1 MKITKRITMLISML
15 CFIILLTACD
25 SNGSGQGQA
34 AAGGKSPSEVVVL
47 KVGESEVYLNEV
59 NFYALSFM
67 ERMNITE
74 ETDLSASFSQEF
86 EDMDAALKAQFLI
99 SLRQAHI
106 LYQKASEEG
115 ITLTADETTDVE
127 RQVREYMAAN
137 DAERLEE
144 FGIDE
149 ELLTRVFTMSQT
161 IQKYEQK
168 LVEEMEVESVS
179 YGTYYNFA
187 FLTIE
192 LDENG
197 SGIINDDGTYAYLSD
212 SEQEHQKEL
221 AEEVRE
227 RLLAGDEPEALIE
240 EYELSAT
247 SGLLHATKESLQD
260 TFGLKDGE
268 VSEVKE
274 NDFGYVVV
282 KIQSVEDAEY
292 SAQVKEYNAS
302 IQAQDYLTEQE
313 QIILDAFPINEE
325 DIVEKVWD
333 AFTFKDFQ

>member
-1 MKITKRITMLISML
+1 MKTTKRITMLVSML
-15 CFIILLTACD
+15 CFIILLTACGTD
-25 SNGSGQGQA
+25 SANQGQA
-34 AAGGKSPSEVVVL
+34 AAGGKSPSETLVL
-47 KVGESEVYLNEV
+47 TVGESEVYLNEV
-59 NFYALSFM
+59 NFYAMSFM
-67 ERMNITE
+67 SRMGITE
-74 ETDLSASFSQEF
+74 ETDLSSAFSQEF
-86 EDMDAALKAQFLI
+86 ADMDAALKAQFLI
-99 SLRQAHI
+99 SLRQAHV
-106 LYQKASEEG
+106 LYQKATEEG
-115 ITLTADETTDVE
+115 ITLTEAEMADVNK
-127 RQVREYMAAN
+127 QVQDYIAAN
-137 DAERLEE
+137 DAEKLEK

-168 LVEEMEVESVS
+168 IVEEMEVERVP

-197 SGIINDDGTYAYLSD
+197 NGVINDDGSYVYLSD

-227 RLLAGDEPEALIE
+227 RLEAGDDPEALIE
-240 EYELSAT
+240 EYDLSST
-247 SGLLHATKESLQD
+247 SGLIHATTESLQD

-274 NDFGYVVV
+274 NDFGYIVVQ
-282 KIQSVEDAEY
+282 IQAVEDAEY
-292 SAQVKEYNAS
+292 SDQVKEYNAS
-302 IQAQDYLTEQE
+302 TQAQDYLKEQE
-313 QIILDAFPINEE
+313 QILLDAFPISEE

>member
-1 MKITKRITMLISML
+1 MKITRRITMLVSML
-15 CFIILLTACD
+15 CFIILLTACGT
-25 SNGSGQGQA
+25 NASGQGQA
-34 AAGGKSPSEVVVL
+34 AAGGKSPSETLVL
-47 KVGESEVYLNEV
+47 KVGESEVYLDEV

-67 ERMNITE
+67 SRMGITE
-74 ETDLSASFSQEF
+74 ETDLDSAFSQEF
-86 EDMDAALKAQFLI
+86 ENMDEALKAQFLI
-99 SLRQAHI
+99 SIRQAHI

-115 ITLTADETTDVE
+115 ITLTEDETAEVTK
-127 RQVREYMAAN
+127 QVQDYISSN
-137 DAERLEE
+137 DAEKLEK

-149 ELLTRVFTMSQT
+149 ELLTRVFTMSQV
-161 IQKYEQK
+161 IQKYEQ
-168 LVEEMEVESVS
+168 EIIAGMEVERVS

-197 SGIINDDGTYAYLSD
+197 NAVTNDDGSYVYLSD

-227 RLLAGDEPEALIE
+227 RLAAGDDPEALIK

-247 SGLLHATKESLQD
+247 SGLIHATTESLQE

-268 VSEVKE
+268 ISEVKE
-274 NDFGYVVV
+274 NDFGYIVVQ
-282 KIQSVEDAEY
+282 IQTMEDEEY
-292 SAQVKEYNAS
+292 SDQVKEYNAS
-302 IQAQDYLTEQE
+302 TQAQDYLKEQE
-313 QIILDAFPINEE
+313 QALLDAFPISDE
-325 DIVEKVWD
+325 DVVEKVWE

>member
-1 MKITKRITMLISML
+1 MKTTKRITMLASML
-15 CFIILLTACD
+15 CFIILLTACGTD
-25 SNGSGQGQA
+25 SANQGQA
-34 AAGGKSPSEVVVL
+34 AAGGKSPSETLVL
-47 KVGESEVYLNEV
+47 TVGESEIYLNEV
-59 NFYALSFM
+59 NFYAMSFM
-67 ERMNITE
+67 SRMGITE
-74 ETDLSASFSQEF
+74 ETDLSAAFSQEF
-86 EDMDAALKAQFLI
+86 ADMDAALKAQFLI

-106 LYQKASEEG
+106 LYQKATEEG
-115 ITLTADETTDVE
+115 ITLTEAEMADVNK
-127 RQVREYMAAN
+127 QVQDYIASN
-137 DAERLEE
+137 DAEKLEK

-168 LVEEMEVESVS
+168 IVEEMEVERVP

-197 SGIINDDGTYAYLSD
+197 NGVINDDGSYVYLSD

-227 RLLAGDEPEALIE
+227 RLEAGDDPEALIE
-240 EYELSAT
+240 EYDLSST
-247 SGLLHATKESLQD
+247 SGLVHATTESLQD

-274 NDFGYVVV
+274 NDFGYIVVQ
-282 KIQSVEDAEY
+282 IQAMEDAEY
-292 SAQVKEYNAS
+292 SDQVKEYNAS
-302 IQAQDYLTEQE
+302 TQAQDYLKEQE
-313 QIILDAFPINEE
+313 QALLDAFPISEE

>member
-1 MKITKRITMLISML
+1 MKITKRITMLVSML
-15 CFIILLTACD
+15 CLIISLTACGTNA
-25 SNGSGQGQA
+25 SNQGQA
-34 AAGGKSPSEVVVL
+34 AASGKEPSEILVL

-67 ERMNITE
+67 SRMGITE
-74 ETDLSASFSQEF
+74 ETDLSSAFSQEF
-86 EDMDAALKAQFLI
+86 ADMDSALKAQFLI

-106 LYQKASEEG
+106 LYQKAQEEG
-115 ITLTADETTDVE
+115 ITLTEDENADVTK
-127 RQVREYMAAN
+127 QVQDYIASN
-137 DAERLEE
+137 DAEKLEK

-168 LVEEMEVESVS
+168 IMEGMEVESVS

-192 LDENG
+192 LDDNG
-197 SGIINDDGTYAYLSD
+197 NAVTNDDGSYVYLSD

-221 AEEVRE
+221 AEEVQE
-227 RLLAGDEPEALIE
+227 RLAAGDDPEALIE
-240 EYELSAT
+240 EYELSST
-247 SGLLHATKESLQD
+247 SGLIHATTESLED

-274 NDFGYVVV
+274 NDFGYIVVQ
-282 KIQSVEDAEY
+282 IQTMEDAEY
-292 SAQVKEYNAS
+292 SEQVKEYNAS
-302 IQAQDYLTEQE
+302 TQAQDYLTEQE
-313 QIILDAFPINEE
+313 QALMDAFPISEE
-325 DIVEKVWD
+325 DIVEKVWN